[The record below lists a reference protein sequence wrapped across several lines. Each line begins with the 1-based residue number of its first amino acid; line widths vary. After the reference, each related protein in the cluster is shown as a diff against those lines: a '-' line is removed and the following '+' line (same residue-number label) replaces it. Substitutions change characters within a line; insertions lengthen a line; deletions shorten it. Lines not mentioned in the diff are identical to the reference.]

1 MQMTRSLLKA
11 RCATS
16 SSLLGS
22 EFKPIQN
29 NYRSGCLP
37 SEWQTTHW
45 PSLLVLCQDFYHSV
59 NPKGLSSVSTRKSKC
74 GFLSLQSAAKKL
86 TLNKN
91 VILVSALSSYQDT
104 FY

>member
-59 NPKGLSSVSTRKSKC
+59 NPKVFHQLVQESQNVVFFPFKV
-74 GFLSLQSAAKKL
+74 LQR
-86 TLNKN
+86 N
-91 VILVSALSSYQDT
+91 
-104 FY
+104 